1 MSFGVEF
8 ENIRLEIQRIEGEI
22 ESLEVRENA
31 ATTAEE
37 RIIIIKQ
44 ITALETQIT
53 ALINQQTEIIKL
65 SAGMAQKRLSSANS
79 PFPRNHAQH
88 PIILTSYRLK
98 ISVLTSF
105 YYFRMM
111 ASLPS
116 LQFALR
122 SPQPLPQVNLDAV

>member
-8 ENIRLEIQRIEGEI
+8 ENIRLEIQRIKGEI

-31 ATTAEE
+31 ATTAEK

-65 SAGMAQKRLSSANS
+65 SAGMAQKRLSYDRTKATRMIGSNVSSAFALFVEEVPMEDIYIRPNANS
-79 PFPRNHAQH
+79 N
-88 PIILTSYRLK
+88 TKY
-98 ISVLTSF
+98 
-105 YYFRMM
+105 
-111 ASLPS
+111 
-116 LQFALR
+116 
-122 SPQPLPQVNLDAV
+122 